1 MGEES
6 TRPPKRRK
14 LDELDPQSED
24 SSNGTKRKKFQEG
37 PDEVHKGDVV
47 ASGDAGGSGSASKL
61 TKKDKN
67 MSRSEYRR
75 KGKGRRRGTRNN
87 DTEVEST
94 QGSEPKIPRL
104 PKRQC
109 ALLIGFCGA
118 GYNGMQM

>member
-14 LDELDPQSED
+14 LDELEPQSED
-24 SSNGTKRKKFQEG
+24 SSNDTKRKKFDG
-37 PDEVHKGDVV
+37 GSDEAHKEDVV
-47 ASGDAGGSGSASKL
+47 ASGDAGGSGSGSKV

-87 DTEVEST
+87 DEEVEAT
-94 QGSEPKIPRL
+94 QGNEPKTPRL